1 MNVPILLLGFVLATL
16 YGALFHFWKGG
27 SIKRL
32 MIILG
37 LSWVGFWVGQIIGGL
52 TNISFAAVG
61 VLNTGMATIGSI
73 IFLFVGNWLS
83 LVEVQRK

>member
-1 MNVPILLLGFVLATL
+1 
-16 YGALFHFWKGG
+16 
-27 SIKRL
+27 
-32 MIILG
+32 
-37 LSWVGFWVGQIIGGL
+37 L